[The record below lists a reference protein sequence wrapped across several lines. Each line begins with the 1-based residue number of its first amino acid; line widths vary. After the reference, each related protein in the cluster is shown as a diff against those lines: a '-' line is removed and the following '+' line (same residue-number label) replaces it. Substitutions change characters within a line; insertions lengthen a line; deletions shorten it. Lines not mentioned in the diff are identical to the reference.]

1 MSISLYA
8 NFADA
13 AHAEKALGALLDRGA
28 KVEDLNAFF
37 PADYFKKNDGEHTDA
52 EKATSGITTTTG
64 ADAAAGAGKG
74 AGVGLGLGA
83 LAAVASLLIPGFGLV
98 TGGGALAT
106 ALAGVAGATFAGA
119 AAGGVAG
126 FLQDQGIP
134 ERIAL
139 DSEQALKNGHALV
152 IVNTPTGK
160 LGEFEVR
167 EILNKY
173 HAVEYGRN
181 EITSS
186 RAV

>member
-1 MSISLYA
+1 MSIALYA

-28 KVEDLNAFF
+28 KQEDMTAFF
-37 PADYFKKNDGEHTDA
+37 PADYFAKDSKHTDA
-52 EKATSGITTTTG
+52 ENATSGITTTTG
-64 ADAAAGAGKG
+64 ADAASGATKG

-83 LAAVASLLIPGFGLV
+83 LAALASLLIPGFGLV

-106 ALAGVAGATFAGA
+106 AFAGVAGATFAGA

-126 FLQDQGIP
+126 FLQDQGVP

-139 DSEQALKNGHALV
+139 DSEKALKHGHALIV
-152 IVNTPTGK
+152 VNTPTGD

-167 EILNKY
+167 EILVKY

-181 EITSS
+181 DITSATN
-186 RAV
+186 R